1 MQFPRSQDLNALDV
15 LLENDAMEDLEISAS
30 VLSKWLENSVQEPS
44 EKLNFYLRLVSTME
58 ARADI
63 RRREARKLMERAC
76 ADEDKAHFLESLLV
90 GFFEHH
96 KLDVV

>member
-15 LLENDAMEDLEISAS
+15 LLENDSMEDLAISAS
-30 VLSKWLENSVQEPS
+30 VLEKWLENSVQEPS
-44 EKLNFYLRLVSTME
+44 DKLNFYLRLVSTME

-63 RRREARKLMERAC
+63 RRREARKLMERARS
-76 ADEDKAHFLESLLV
+76 DEDKAQFLESLLM
-90 GFFEHH
+90 GFFENH

>member
-1 MQFPRSQDLNALDV
+1 
-15 LLENDAMEDLEISAS
+15 
-30 VLSKWLENSVQEPS
+30 
-44 EKLNFYLRLVSTME
+44 ME